1 MGRLR
6 GRSSGLG
13 TFLSA
18 ARSASTEGDL
28 GILLP
33 RSPQLQGHL
42 HLKWE
47 PGPLAACLRLIARP
61 GSLLGGAAGT
71 KPANAIS
78 EGGGLCTSKVLGS
91 LIAASR
97 PQTSPRPP
105 FISAQVEVASRGW
118 QLLGVPPSPSITCVL
133 GILGTRGPRPIGA
146 HSLWGCCGD
155 GAAVIN
161 VRG

>member
-61 GSLLGGAAGT
+61 GGAAGT

-78 EGGGLCTSKVLGS
+78 EGGGC
-91 LIAASR
+91 
-97 PQTSPRPP
+97 
-105 FISAQVEVASRGW
+105 
-118 QLLGVPPSPSITCVL
+118 
-133 GILGTRGPRPIGA
+133 A
-146 HSLWGCCGD
+146 HQRSWAPL
-155 GAAVIN
+155 
-161 VRG
+161 

>member
-61 GSLLGGAAGT
+61 GGAAGT

>member
-61 GSLLGGAAGT
+61 GSLLGEQRALNPLTQSAGPGEGAVHIKGPELPYSSL
-71 KPANAIS
+71 PAPNLPSATFHQCP
-78 EGGGLCTSKVLGS
+78 GGGGIPGL
-91 LIAASR
+91 AAPGGAPLSIHH
-97 PQTSPRPP
+97 PRP
-105 FISAQVEVASRGW
+105 GH
-118 QLLGVPPSPSITCVL
+118 LGVEGSSPHRCPQPVGLLRRWSTC
-133 GILGTRGPRPIGA
+133 
-146 HSLWGCCGD
+146 D
-155 GAAVIN
+155 
-161 VRG
+161 

>member
-33 RSPQLQGHL
+33 PSPQLQGHL

-71 KPANAIS
+71 KPAKAIS
-78 EGGGLCTSKVLGS
+78 GAAGAGGGALHIKGPGLPYSS
-91 LIAASR
+91 LPA
-97 PQTSPRPP
+97 PNLP
-105 FISAQVEVASRGW
+105 SATFHQWR
-118 QLLGVPPSPSITCVL
+118 
-133 GILGTRGPRPIGA
+133 
-146 HSLWGCCGD
+146 
-155 GAAVIN
+155 
-161 VRG
+161 